1 MSEKWPYA
9 GARWWKFD
17 IHAHTPASRDTNAWQ
32 AALGTADEVTA
43 DKWLLKYMAA
53 GIDCVAITD
62 HNSGAW
68 IDKLKAAYSALQAN
82 RPDGF
87 RELHLFPAVE
97 LSVSGGLH
105 LLAIFDKDKASD
117 TITHLLG
124 AVGFPA
130 HLQGETN
137 SNNESA
143 CTRESLIKVVE
154 EVHRLGGVAIPAHAD
169 AEKGLLRLKGEGSGA
184 EYPDEI
190 KSVLG
195 AGLLAL
201 EVVDRAIAK
210 PSVYVESGAAWS
222 EVLGSDCHNFRG
234 DNLPGSRYTWVKMEQ
249 PSLEGLRIALLDGEG
264 SSIRRSDDPQPFD
277 PLALPE
283 HFIKAIEIA
292 DARCMGRDKPAVLNF
307 SPWFNA
313 LVGGRGTGK
322 STVVH
327 AIRLAYRRER
337 ELEMPGPAG
346 EKTEPQRTFQNFNRA
361 TSGRNGEGGLLPD
374 TAITLT
380 ALRDD
385 IVHRVHWRQGGAGV
399 TVEESENGQWQAS
412 PSQIV
417 TPERFPVRIYSQ
429 GQIATL
435 AGDSQEA
442 LLAVIDDAAA
452 TRQCKS
458 TLQEAAQRFMAL
470 TAQAR
475 ELDGRLKGRDPL
487 AVQLDDVR
495 RKIARF
501 EEAHHADVLKA
512 YQTCSRQEREITRQM
527 DALAEMSVRVQA
539 LADELVPDDLPQDLF
554 DSKVE
559 QDREA
564 LATVERLAQAVLAAR
579 DAMRQAAVRIQS
591 VAQGERDA
599 LPRSVW
605 ASAVTKAKGDYAALV
620 EALKAQGV
628 ADPSEYGKLVQE
640 RQRLESETARLDS
653 IEKQRAHLLGQAQAQ
668 QVKVL
673 AARRALSEKR
683 QAFLRQTLAQNAYVH
698 IELVPYGRDARAIE
712 RDLRGMLDTSDER
725 FADDILVIENE
736 LPARGLVEE
745 LLRALPADVAL
756 ATVESETRIAAAK
769 QRLESACLGQG
780 NFGVRFGKFLSGQY
794 EKRPEF
800 LDRLMTWFPE
810 DALRVEYSPKGDGKG
825 FRSIGQASAGQRA
838 AAMLAFLLAHGD
850 EPIVLD
856 QPEDDLDNHLIYDL
870 VVRQIRANKLRRQII
885 VVTHNPNIVVN
896 GDAEMLHTLDF
907 NAQCVVTH
915 AGSLQDK
922 AMREEVCQVMEGGRE
937 AFERRYRRL
946 GQEA

>member
-1 MSEKWPYA
+1 MNEIWPYS

-17 IHAHTPASRDTNAWQ
+17 FHTHTPASKDTEAWQ
-32 AALGTADEVTA
+32 SALGTADEVTP
-43 DKWLLKYMAA
+43 DKWLLRYMEA

-68 IDKLKAAYSALQAN
+68 IGRLKDAYAALQAN
-82 RPDGF
+82 QPVGF
-87 RELHLFPAVE
+87 RELHLFPGVE
-97 LSVSGGLH
+97 ISVSGGLH
-105 LLAIFDKDKASD
+105 LLAIFDKDKTSD

-124 AVGFPA
+124 AVGFPE

-137 SNNESA
+137 SSNESA
-143 CTRESLIKVVE
+143 STRESLIKVVE
-154 EVHRLGGVAIPAHAD
+154 EIHRRGGIAIPAHAD
-169 AEKGLLRLKGEGSGA
+169 SEKGLLRLKGAGNGA

-190 KSVLG
+190 KSVLRS
-195 AGLLAL
+195 GLLAL
-201 EVVDRAIAK
+201 EVMDCNTPK
-210 PSVYVESGAAWS
+210 PAVYADSAVGWS
-222 EVLGSDCHNFRG
+222 EVLGSDCHNFCG
-234 DNLPGSRYTWVKMEQ
+234 DNPPGSRYTWVKMAQ
-249 PSLEGLRIALLDGEG
+249 PSLEGLRLALLDGEG
-264 SSIRRSDDPQPFD
+264 FSIRRSDDPQSFD
-277 PLALPE
+277 PFTLPE
-283 HFIKAIEIA
+283 HFIKSIEISE
-292 DARCMGRDKPAVLNF
+292 ARYMGRGKPAVLNF

-327 AIRLAYRRER
+327 AARLVYRRER
-337 ELEMPGPAG
+337 ELETPSTSG

-361 TSGRNGEGGLLPD
+361 TSGRNGEGGLLAE

-380 ALRDD
+380 VLRDG
-385 IVHRVHWRQGGAGV
+385 IAHRVHWRQDGAGV
-399 TVEESENGQWQAS
+399 TVEDDVDGQWQVS

-435 AGDSQEA
+435 AGESQEA
-442 LLAVIDDAAA
+442 LLAVIDDAAE

-458 TLQEAAQRFMAL
+458 KLEEVRQRFMAL
-470 TAQAR
+470 KAQAR

-487 AVQLDDVR
+487 KVQLDDVR

-512 YQTCSRQEREITRQM
+512 YQTRSRQEREITRQI
-527 DALAEMSVRVQA
+527 DAAAEMAVRVQQ

-554 DSKVE
+554 DLTNE

-564 LATVERLAQAVLAAR
+564 VATVERLAKAVLEAR
-579 DAMRQAAVRIQS
+579 NILGETAVRIQS
-591 VAQGERDA
+591 VAHGEKDA
-599 LPRSVW
+599 LSKSTW
-605 ASAVTKAKGDYAALV
+605 TSAVTKAKGDYAALV

-640 RQRLESETARLDS
+640 RQRLETETARLDS
-653 IEKQRAHLLGQAQAQ
+653 LQKQHSQLLEQAQALQ
-668 QVKVL
+668 AQVL

-683 QAFLRQTLAQNAYVH
+683 QAFLQQTLAQNNYVH
-698 IELVPYGRDARAIE
+698 IELAPYGRDARAIE
-712 RDLRGMLDTSDER
+712 RDLREMLEVTDGR
-725 FADDILVIENE
+725 FAGDILVMEND
-736 LPARGLVEE
+736 LPAKGLIEE
-745 LLRALPADVAL
+745 QLRDLAADVVL
-756 ATVESETRIAAAK
+756 ATLESETRIATIK

-780 NFGVRFGKFLSGQY
+780 NFGVPFGKFLSGQY

-800 LDRLMTWFPE
+800 LDRLLTWFPE

-825 FRSIGQASAGQRA
+825 FRSIGQASPGQRA
-838 AAMLAFLLAHGD
+838 AAMLAFLLAHGA
-850 EPIVLD
+850 EPIILD

-896 GDAEMLHTLDF
+896 GDAEMLHALDSSG
-907 NAQCVVTH
+907 QCFVKQ

-922 AMREEVCQVMEGGRE
+922 AMRDEVCNVMEGGHE

-946 GQEA
+946 GQET